1 MIKDMNM
8 NGQHKRALFMISLPQ
23 TAEFETC
30 KDYVSDC
37 INKLS
42 ERGVDVC
49 ESIHREDLATISQ
62 YNIVII
68 VAHHDTDDDALLL
81 ADGKLSMDDF
91 VNSIP
96 KDFCGELDFSSC
108 YSASAMKA
116 IKDRCPDC
124 HVQASIH
131 QTTLALRLMA
141 YPFVIDLINED
152 EQIEYHDAYMKVL
165 DMILQAASEV
175 PEDDEELEL
184 VKLGEEKTSVY
195 SPREVMRNS
204 VFQILVFFHYDSE
217 NEVVKAKAIRRQNDA
232 EISDEFDIPISLKK
246 DDKIAITLSF
256 ESTDNANIKVKND
269 EYTKYVTLKK
279 EIVEEEFIITL
290 LPDFQCNSFLAQ
302 IEFAKDGECFVRTK
316 YFNIKVT
323 DHINKVPADIEME
336 IPQYPE
342 KPEDIIKCYA
352 DVFTGRIFDYDSNSG
367 NYSNFQQILSKKNAD
382 SDKLHFIRRFIYNN
396 DFFLIQLKKFVDSS
410 NNELSNLLKEDSKD
424 KTVITWDIV
433 PLLKG
438 CIIKIQERLDSL
450 ETKFKSVKIKAR
462 GTLNY
467 DEALPKI
474 PSLESKFIDLSSE
487 IKYIDYQIQMLKI
500 YKELRDNL
508 NKYSKEV
515 IKESASDF
523 WEYPHKHLVD
533 QGLFDI
539 LRTKCD
545 VGAIKHPKSGG
556 DRGVTMPYL
565 ALLLAMVCGEYIS
578 VDNGKEDWDINI
590 ANYIDLSNYTK
601 SLRTPKNRINKFI
614 GVLKSQDVRDS
625 ISQYMKTKVGKMSV
639 SAVLLLKIKV

>member
-1 MIKDMNM
+1 MKKDLNR
-8 NGQHKRALFMISLPQ
+8 QHKRILFMISLPQ
-23 TAEFETC
+23 TAEFESC
-30 KDYVSDC
+30 KDHVSDC

-62 YNIVII
+62 YDIVII

-108 YSASAMKA
+108 YSASVMKA
-116 IKDRCPDC
+116 IKDRCPNC
-124 HVQASIH
+124 HIQASIH

-152 EQIEYHDAYMKVL
+152 EKIEYHDAYMKVL
-165 DMILQAASEV
+165 DMILEAASEQS
-175 PEDDEELEL
+175 EDNEELEH
-184 VKLGEEKTSVY
+184 VKLGGEKTSVY

-232 EISDEFDIPISLKK
+232 EVCDEFDIPISLKK
-246 DDKIAITLSF
+246 DDEIAITLCF

-269 EYTKYVTLKK
+269 EYTKYVTLKQ
-279 EIVEEEFIITL
+279 EIVEEEFVVTL
-290 LPDFQCNSFLAQ
+290 LSGFQCNSFLAQ

-316 YFNIKVT
+316 YFNINVT
-323 DHINKVPADIEME
+323 DRLNKIPADVEME
-336 IPQYPE
+336 IPQQQE
-342 KPEDIIKCYA
+342 KPEDIIKCYV
-352 DVFTGRIFDYDSNSG
+352 DVFTGRIFDDDSSAG
-367 NYSNFQQILSKKNAD
+367 NYSNFQHILSKKNAD

-396 DFFLIQLKKFVDSS
+396 DLFLNQLRKFVDSS
-410 NNELSNLLKEDSKD
+410 NKELSNLLRRDSKD
-424 KTVITWDIV
+424 EVITYDIV
-433 PLLKG
+433 PLLKS
-438 CIIKIQERLDSL
+438 CIIKIQEKLESL
-450 ETKFKSVKIKAR
+450 EAKFRSVKIKAR
-462 GTLNY
+462 GNLNF

-500 YKELRDNL
+500 YKELKDNL
-508 NKYSKEV
+508 NKYSKED

-578 VDNGKEDWDINI
+578 VDKGKEDWYINI
-590 ANYIDLSNYTK
+590 ADYIDLSKYK
-601 SLRTPKNRINKFI
+601 EESLRTPKNRINKFI
-614 GVLKSQDVRDS
+614 SVLRNQDVREA
-625 ISQYMKTKVGKMSV
+625 ISRYMKTKVGKMSI
-639 SAVLLLKIKV
+639 SAVLLFKMKV

>member
-1 MIKDMNM
+1 MTKNLFR
-8 NGQHKRALFMISLPQ
+8 QHEKILFMISLPQ

-42 ERGVDVC
+42 ERGIDVC

-91 VNSIP
+91 INSIP
-96 KDFCGELDFSSC
+96 EDFSGELDFSSC
-108 YSASAMKA
+108 YSASVMKA

-124 HVQASIH
+124 HIQASIH

-152 EQIEYHDAYMKVL
+152 EKIEYHDAYMKVL
-165 DMILQAASEV
+165 DMMLEAASETS
-175 PEDDEELEL
+175 EDGEEFEH
-184 VKLGEEKTSVY
+184 VKLGQKMTSVY
-195 SPREVMRNS
+195 SPKEVMRNS
-204 VFQILVFFHYDSE
+204 VFQILVFFHYDFE
-217 NEVVKAKAIRRQNDA
+217 KEVVLVKVDEQQDNAKIRGEF
-232 EISDEFDIPISLKK
+232 EIPVSLNVDDE
-246 DDKIAITLSF
+246 IAITLSF
-256 ESTDNANIKVKND
+256 KSTDNTHIKVEND
-269 EYTKYVTLKK
+269 EYTKYITLKE
-279 EIVEEEFIITL
+279 EIVEEEFIVTL
-290 LPDFQCNSFLAQ
+290 LPEFQCNSFLAQ
-302 IEFAKDGECFVRTK
+302 LEMSKEGECFVKTRP
-316 YFNIKVT
+316 FNINVT
-323 DHINKVPADIEME
+323 DRLNKIPADVVME
-336 IPQYPE
+336 IPQQQE

-352 DVFTGRIFDYDSNSG
+352 DVFTGRIFDYNSNAS
-367 NYSNFQQILSKKNAD
+367 NYSNFQKLLSKNNTD
-382 SDKLHFIRRFIYNN
+382 FDKLHFIRRFIYNN
-396 DFFLIQLKKFVDSS
+396 DLFLNQLKTFVDFS

-438 CIIKIQERLDSL
+438 CIIKIKDRLDSL
-450 ETKFKSVKIKAR
+450 EAKFSSVKKKAR
-462 GTLNY
+462 GTLNF
-467 DEALPKI
+467 DEAFPKI

-508 NKYSKEV
+508 NKYSKED

-539 LRTKCD
+539 LRSKCNP
-545 VGAIKHPKSGG
+545 GSIKSSKSGG
-556 DRGVTMPYL
+556 NKGVSMSYL
-565 ALLLAMVCGEYIS
+565 ALLLAMVCGEYVSI
-578 VDNGKEDWDINI
+578 DNGKEGWYINV
-590 ANYIDLSNYTK
+590 ADYIDLSKYK
-601 SLRTPKNRINKFI
+601 KEESLRTPKSRINDFVS
-614 GVLKSQDVRDS
+614 VLRDKDVRES
-625 ISQYMKTKVGKMSV
+625 ISEYMKTKVGKMSI
-639 SAVLLLKIKV
+639 SAVLLLKMKV

>member
-1 MIKDMNM
+1 
-8 NGQHKRALFMISLPQ
+8 MISLPQ
-23 TAEFETC
+23 TAEFESC
-30 KDYVSDC
+30 KDHVSDC

-62 YNIVII
+62 YDIVII

-108 YSASAMKA
+108 YSASVMKA
-116 IKDRCPDC
+116 IKDRCPNC
-124 HVQASIH
+124 HIQASIH

-152 EQIEYHDAYMKVL
+152 EKIEYHDAYMKVL
-165 DMILQAASEV
+165 DMILEAASEQS
-175 PEDDEELEL
+175 EDNEELEH
-184 VKLGEEKTSVY
+184 VKLGGEKTSVY

-232 EISDEFDIPISLKK
+232 EVCDEFDIPISLKK
-246 DDKIAITLSF
+246 DDEIAITLCF

-269 EYTKYVTLKK
+269 EYTKYVTLKQ
-279 EIVEEEFIITL
+279 EIVEEEFVVTL
-290 LPDFQCNSFLAQ
+290 LSGFQCNSFLAQ

-316 YFNIKVT
+316 YFNINVT
-323 DHINKVPADIEME
+323 DRLNKIPADVEME
-336 IPQYPE
+336 IPQQQE
-342 KPEDIIKCYA
+342 KPEDIIKCYV
-352 DVFTGRIFDYDSNSG
+352 DVFTGRIFDDDSSAG
-367 NYSNFQQILSKKNAD
+367 NYSNFQHILSKKNAD

-396 DFFLIQLKKFVDSS
+396 DLFLNQLRKFVDSS
-410 NNELSNLLKEDSKD
+410 NKELSNLLRRDSKD
-424 KTVITWDIV
+424 EVITYDIV
-433 PLLKG
+433 PLLKS
-438 CIIKIQERLDSL
+438 CIIKIQEKLESL
-450 ETKFKSVKIKAR
+450 EAKFRSVKIKAR
-462 GTLNY
+462 GNLNF

-500 YKELRDNL
+500 YKELKDNL
-508 NKYSKEV
+508 NKYSKED

-578 VDNGKEDWDINI
+578 VDKGKEDWYINI
-590 ANYIDLSNYTK
+590 ADYIDLSKYK
-601 SLRTPKNRINKFI
+601 EESLRTPKNRINKFI
-614 GVLKSQDVRDS
+614 SVLRNQDVREA
-625 ISQYMKTKVGKMSV
+625 ISRYMKTKVGKMSI
-639 SAVLLLKIKV
+639 SAVLLFKMKV